1 MNERDEM
8 RALAEAHGCGVEYI
22 PVREKDGIYKR
33 VYKPVRPVPCLRDER
48 GEIKEQ
54 TVKALL
60 AKVDE
65 ELNELKEEI
74 YSHLGHYGYSG
85 DNYAKEFAEEA
96 EIPPVPPMVA
106 EEAADTITAITT
118 LCEALGI
125 DAEERDEAQ
134 QRVNRKN
141 LERGRL

>member
-33 VYKPVRPVPCLRDER
+33 VYEPVRPVPCLRDER
-48 GEIKEQ
+48 GEIKTQ
-54 TVKALL
+54 TVKQLF
-60 AKVDE
+60 AKINE
-65 ELNELKEEI
+65 ELDELKQAVFFSESLPED
-74 YSHLGHYGYSG
+74 HLIG
-85 DNYAKEFAEEA
+85 A
-96 EIPPVPPMVA
+96 VA

-125 DAEERDEAQ
+125 DAKMRDEAQ
-134 QRVNRKN
+134 RRVNKKN
-141 LERGRL
+141 LERNRL